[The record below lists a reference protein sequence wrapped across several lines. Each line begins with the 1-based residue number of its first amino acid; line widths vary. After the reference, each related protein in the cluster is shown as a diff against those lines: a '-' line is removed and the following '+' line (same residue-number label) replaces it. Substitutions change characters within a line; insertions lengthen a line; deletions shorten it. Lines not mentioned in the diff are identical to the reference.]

1 MARSRTSGGRRGP
14 TARGGAGASG
24 TDAVLRFFNRR
35 LNTFRGTAAN
45 EYGDLDDVGIP
56 YLTGV
61 QAALAETSQAV
72 FDAAT
77 QRQQIV
83 RAITCTVPAW
93 ADIVTTDTLYDPA
106 SGLYYMITSIEAT
119 PGIGYYP
126 APKILT
132 LRVRSGVSIT
142 SD

>member
-1 MARSRTSGGRRGP
+1 MSGAP
-14 TARGGAGASG
+14 
-24 TDAVLRFFNRR
+24 AVLRFFNRR
-35 LNTFRGTAAN
+35 INTFRGVATNAW
-45 EYGDLDDVGIP
+45 GDLDDVGTP

-61 QAALAETSQAV
+61 QAALAETSSVV

-83 RAITCTVPAW
+83 RAIECTVPAW

-106 SGLYYMITSIEAT
+106 SGLYYMIESIEAQ

-126 APKILT
+126 AFKVLT
-132 LRVRSGVSIT
+132 LRVRSGVSIA